1 MSINYKKMADLIE
14 QEVNKM
20 ADLSSSQKE
29 RLAKLSNKIY
39 TSESS
44 VDATSTQKMVEE
56 MMKKISSAAS
66 DFSGQGIS
74 K

>member
-20 ADLSSSQKE
+20 ADLSSTQKE

-39 TSESS
+39 TLESS
-44 VDATSTQKMVEE
+44 VDATSTQRMVEE
-56 MMKKISSAAS
+56 IMTEISLAAS
-66 DFSGQGIS
+66 DFSGNGIS

>member
-39 TSESS
+39 TLESS
-44 VDATSTQKMVEE
+44 VDAISTQKMVDE
-56 MMKKISSAAS
+56 MMTEISLAAS